1 MINNLKNKMYDLR
14 NRALQIAKSKPF
26 VDDIVNSLSP
36 EEKKM
41 LGTSNG
47 EYLSLNGGECV
58 IKRFIYFVGR
68 VPVTFCDVF
77 NNTGDNYIDVAIAT
91 RNGQEFRGHGFGYRL
106 ANQMINW
113 YKLNNE
119 LYDKQ
124 LIWMTQK
131 YNIPSNKLALK
142 IGMVEDKEYNMSS
155 LEWNCYKI

>member
-1 MINNLKNKMYDLR
+1 MYDLR

-77 NNTGDNYIDVAIAT
+77 NNTGDN
-91 RNGQEFRGHGFGYRL
+91 
-106 ANQMINW
+106 
-113 YKLNNE
+113 
-119 LYDKQ
+119 
-124 LIWMTQK
+124 
-131 YNIPSNKLALK
+131 
-142 IGMVEDKEYNMSS
+142 
-155 LEWNCYKI
+155 